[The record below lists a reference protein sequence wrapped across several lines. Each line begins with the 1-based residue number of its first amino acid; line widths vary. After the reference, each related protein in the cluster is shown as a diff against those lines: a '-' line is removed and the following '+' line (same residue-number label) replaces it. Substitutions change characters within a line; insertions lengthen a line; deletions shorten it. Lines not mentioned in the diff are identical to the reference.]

1 MHFESIHKSFFTHLR
16 QNNAALS
23 QTDLQ
28 LCAYIKLN
36 MTTKEIARLM
46 NIAPESVNT
55 HRYRL
60 RKKLTLPA
68 EETLDGFIHG
78 L

>member
-1 MHFESIHKSFFTHLR
+1 
-16 QNNAALS
+16 
-23 QTDLQ
+23 

-36 MTTKEIARLM
+36 IATKEIARLM

-68 EETLDGFIHG
+68 EETLDSFIHG
-78 L
+78 I

>member
-1 MHFESIHKSFFTHLR
+1 MNWIFSKSAQRRYRLI
-16 QNNAALS
+16 

-36 MTTKEIARLM
+36 MATKEISRLM
-46 NIAPESVNT
+46 NITPESVNT

-60 RKKLTLPA
+60 RKKITLKT
-68 EETLDGFIHG
+68 EQTLDEFIHG